1 MTPNP
6 QSPAAQQYEQEHHAS
21 YAQKVAAMEA
31 QGLSPQQAQYYAT
44 LDDKVAQLEASGKQI
59 SLANAQKWTDSQI
72 ASNPTGFRQAILNLN
87 PGAIAT
93 SLGSPIYSQGR
104 AAVQAL
110 MEQNPGQSQYVVSY
124 PDGSQV
130 SIQVSPG
137 TAVAAPSTVTPQGYS
152 SDTVGKWTDSPGY
165 YTGGYIK
172 WSYFDGVSYSK
183 VSTFNINYTLDSNP
197 DEAIIDGYQTGQA
210 SYGIV
215 GIANASGQI
224 TSNDAPQGSYAQVEN
239 QVVFDVSGA
248 FSASMDALS
257 ISVNAGAYWTQYA
270 IYDVWGGGWVRAI
283 AAQYT

>member
-1 MTPNP
+1 
-6 QSPAAQQYEQEHHAS
+6 
-21 YAQKVAAMEA
+21 MEA